1 VLVLF
6 SVGTSK
12 GKWGTLIEALLE
24 FKRLYDGCASVA
36 EVLPELAEKYPDRYG
51 WDSDGQPIMTLK
63 ELCQDMH
70 SAMCDL
76 KLPGLLNEAC
86 DDIPPAEYSS
96 AETYQMLVRYRTEK
110 ILVTEMAKEPR
121 VAGHMLVPYPPG
133 IPILMPGELLKE
145 NGPQVKFL
153 LALEKFNRLF
163 PGFEREIHGIET
175 DDEGRFWMRCV
186 VKEPEKALSEDRG
199 LLAAAPALKP
209 KMRLRSMARST
220 KRGRS

>member
-1 VLVLF
+1 MLDPTKVTILCPGVNSLGQMSELGIPGAVLTRFLDSRRIEIARTGDYTVLVLF

-51 WDSDGQPIMTLK
+51 WDTDGQPIMTLK

-86 DDIPPAEYSS
+86 DDIPQAEYSS
-96 AETYQMLVRYRTEK
+96 AETYQMLVRYKTERVK
-110 ILVTEMAKEPR
+110 ISEMATESDR
-121 VAGHMLVPYPPG
+121 WTHA
-133 IPILMPGELLKE
+133 
-145 NGPQVKFL
+145 
-153 LALEKFNRLF
+153 
-163 PGFEREIHGIET
+163 
-175 DDEGRFWMRCV
+175 C
-186 VKEPEKALSEDRG
+186 ALSSRNTHTDARR
-199 LLAAAPALKP
+199 AP
-209 KMRLRSMARST
+209 
-220 KRGRS
+220 